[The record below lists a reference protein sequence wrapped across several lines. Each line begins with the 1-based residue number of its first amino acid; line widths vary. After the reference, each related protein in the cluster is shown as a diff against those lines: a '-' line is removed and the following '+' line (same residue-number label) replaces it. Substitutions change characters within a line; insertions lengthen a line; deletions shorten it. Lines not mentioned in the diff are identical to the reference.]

1 MPPNTDAS
9 LYWLT
14 ANADVSFQR
23 ICDYLTKQG
32 MAADRSWNDVL
43 KAHFT
48 KSSGRARKN
57 QARAHGV
64 TLPRRISVMPGPISE
79 EDRAF
84 GDHPTLTL
92 SWDEAGSDL
101 PDAPEHVLWQ
111 LGSRDYRVFLDICR
125 HLSPLYASLSVEG
138 WVDCAYDAVH
148 GSVRPPS
155 TLYCHNN
162 LLGDD
167 SEAFWS
173 TYAYIEA
180 VGDGTYGTDYLY
192 WNPRR
197 KGLRLIQSHPKQRN
211 ELFRAAVK
219 RMYRMQFSGK
229 GIGV

>member
-1 MPPNTDAS
+1 MAAMPPNTDAS

-14 ANADVSFQR
+14 ANADASFQR

-79 EDRAF
+79 EARAF

-111 LGSRDYRVFLDICR
+111 LGSRDYRVSWIFVAI
-125 HLSPLYASLSVEG
+125 
-138 WVDCAYDAVH
+138 
-148 GSVRPPS
+148 SVRSMLPS
-155 TLYCHNN
+155 RL
-162 LLGDD
+162 
-167 SEAFWS
+167 
-173 TYAYIEA
+173 
-180 VGDGTYGTDYLY
+180 
-192 WNPRR
+192 
-197 KGLRLIQSHPKQRN
+197 KGGWIVPTTP
-211 ELFRAAVK
+211 FMAA
-219 RMYRMQFSGK
+219 
-229 GIGV
+229 